1 MKIGVVDANYESNR
15 QPLLTVIFIMESGN
29 SLMAFRYFKIDLP
42 PGSISIIIRIG
53 DLILPSTIRANHFNF
68 NIFFL
73 YSTTIIYCFF
83 LNVSMNEVVSM
94 LNYCS
99 AI

>member
-1 MKIGVVDANYESNR
+1 LKVEVVDANYESNR
-15 QPLLTVIFIMESGN
+15 QSLLTVIFIIESGN
-29 SLMAFRYFKIDLP
+29 SVMAFRYFKIYLSPD
-42 PGSISIIIRIG
+42 SISMIIRIG
-53 DLILPSTIRANHFNF
+53 DLTLSSTIRANYFNF

-94 LNYCS
+94 
-99 AI
+99 

>member
-1 MKIGVVDANYESNR
+1 MKIEVVDA
-15 QPLLTVIFIMESGN
+15 LTVIFIMESGN
-29 SLMAFRYFKIDLP
+29 SVMAFRYFKIDLP
-42 PGSISIIIRIG
+42 PGSISMIIRIG
-53 DLILPSTIRANHFNF
+53 DLTLSSTIRANHFNF

-83 LNVSMNEVVSM
+83 LNVSMDEVVSM
-94 LNYCS
+94 LNYYS